1 MSKKQQA
8 INSLFY
14 NAICLGKEVAEEK
27 SSEIL
32 YKSSID
38 KNLKE
43 KIRNKMLYELQEHLS
58 PAEILY
64 SSIEDLKRIKYFLY
78 KNKTPNE
85 SKEYIKQMLLKHAK
99 NVGEIQAVKDLQRG
113 LNILNKNRRN
123 SPLKVKNL
131 LEEDGIFEQNT
142 NETLDDICKN
152 YSLNVIKKYF
162 LKGIL
167 NNIIFDTKNEKNI
180 DSKKLL
186 DETTIHLRSY

>member
-1 MSKKQQA
+1 MSKKQKT
-8 INSLFY
+8 INNLFY
-14 NAICLGKEVAEEK
+14 NAVYLGKEVTEEK
-27 SSEIL
+27 PSEIL
-32 YKSSID
+32 YKSSIA

-43 KIRNKMLYELQEHLS
+43 KIRNKMLNELQEHLS

-123 SPLKVKNL
+123 SPLKIKNL

-162 LKGIL
+162 LKGIM